1 MFSLQRLI
9 GRGEIFF
16 DLLEASADEARQSA
30 RALFDL
36 LKSPDKQRVLDEF
49 IIRRRQEKKIK
60 EEITERLCTTFVT
73 PLEREDIESLSNSL
87 YKIPKTIEK
96 FSERLMASRPHLQKT
111 DFMRQAELLDQT
123 TDVLCQMVKHLRSH
137 PKVDIIKERNDRLQF
152 YEGEADKL
160 VLELLRDLYN
170 GNYDPIQVIV
180 LRDLYELLEKVID
193 RCRDAGN
200 VVFQIVL
207 KYS

>member
-49 IIRRRQEKKIK
+49 IIRRRQEKKIR

-111 DFMRQAELLDQT
+111 DFIPCCSKILIYQIASPSINGFKRL
-123 TDVLCQMVKHLRSH
+123 
-137 PKVDIIKERNDRLQF
+137 KED
-152 YEGEADKL
+152 
-160 VLELLRDLYN
+160 
-170 GNYDPIQVIV
+170 
-180 LRDLYELLEKVID
+180 
-193 RCRDAGN
+193 
-200 VVFQIVL
+200 
-207 KYS
+207 